1 MKMFEVGGGEF
12 ANVINIIQ
20 KAHNRFSR
28 DVLKR
33 YKNQYTR
40 CFPENQEK
48 FMLECRFYNMIIFR
62 DKRIVHVNE
71 YFKDG
76 ILFVHQLMAM
86 DAKYLT
92 YHNLDIDFLVSEVYL
107 IGITDTE

>member
-1 MKMFEVGGGEF
+1 
-12 ANVINIIQ
+12 
-20 KAHNRFSR
+20 
-28 DVLKR
+28 
-33 YKNQYTR
+33 
-40 CFPENQEK
+40 
-48 FMLECRFYNMIIFR
+48 MLH
-62 DKRIVHVNE
+62 DKSHVNE